1 MKGARGLSASAP
13 WASLGHSDGTPWPRR
28 APFLDA
34 DFAARAVIVALFT
47 MMTVR
52 LWNGFLA
59 TGHLTGLLLVASE
72 LLVVVLTVFRREAVF
87 VDRAWRARLLTGLS
101 MAGPPLVVPVTVGGL
116 VSDGATVALSAA
128 GLLVVVGGKLSLGR
142 SFGLLPANRG
152 IVSRGLYR
160 VVRHPIYL
168 GYVVTHAAFLA
179 ANPSVGNAAVLVA
192 ADAALLLRAREE
204 ERTLVRDREYAAY
217 CRRVKWKV
225 LPGIY

>member
-1 MKGARGLSASAP
+1 MKDARGLLASAP
-13 WASLGHSDGTPWPRR
+13 CASLGHSDETPWPSRT
-28 APFLDA
+28 PFLDA

-72 LLVVVLTVFRREAVF
+72 LLVVVLTVFRRAAVF

-101 MAGPPLVVPVTVGGL
+101 MAGPPLVVPVAGGGL
-116 VSDGATVALSAA
+116 VSDGVTVALSAA

-168 GYVVTHAAFLA
+168 GYLVTHAAFLV
-179 ANPSVGNAAVLVA
+179 ANPSVGNAAALMG

-204 ERTLVRDREYAAY
+204 ERTLVRDQEYAAY
-217 CRRVKWKV
+217 CTRVRWKV